1 MGYFCVKGAMMVTNL
16 LRIIQSILF
25 SVLLTVLPVNS
36 SHSEIPETIDVV
48 IKTSLGS
55 IEVELYLEKAP
66 ITVYNFLR
74 YLDRGYYNRSSF
86 YRTVRLN
93 NDNGK
98 PKIEVIQGGIGQVQK
113 PFPMIKHESTKD
125 TGLSHLDG
133 TISMSRGAIDTAT
146 SDFFIC
152 IGNQIALDYG
162 GIRNKDGQGFSAFGR
177 VVSGMNIV
185 KKIHAMPSNK
195 SAGSE
200 YVKGQMLDDPV
211 IIEGIERL

>member
-1 MGYFCVKGAMMVTNL
+1 MSTNI

-25 SVLLTVLPVNS
+25 SVLLTVMPVNS
-36 SHSEIPETIDVV
+36 SHSEISETIDVV

-55 IEVELYLEKAP
+55 IEDELYSEKAP
-66 ITVYNFLR
+66 ITVQNFLR
-74 YLDRGYYNRSSF
+74 YLDGGYYNRSSF

-93 NDNGK
+93 NDNGN

-113 PFPMIKHESTKD
+113 PFPMIRHESTKD

-152 IGNQIALDYG
+152 IGDQIALDYG
-162 GIRNKDGQGFSAFGR
+162 GIRNKDGQGFSVFGR
-177 VVSGMNIV
+177 VVSGIDIV

-195 SAGSE
+195 NADND
-200 YVKGQMLDDPV
+200 YVKGQMLDNPV

>member
-1 MGYFCVKGAMMVTNL
+1 MSTNI

-25 SVLLTVLPVNS
+25 SVLLTVMPVNS
-36 SHSEIPETIDVV
+36 SHSEISETIDVL

-55 IEVELYLEKAP
+55 IEVELYSEKAP
-66 ITVYNFLR
+66 ITVHNFLR
-74 YLDRGYYNRSSF
+74 YLDGGYYNRSSF

-93 NDNGK
+93 NDNGN

-113 PFPMIKHESTKD
+113 PFPMIRHESTKD

-152 IGNQIALDYG
+152 IGDQIALDYG
-162 GIRNKDGQGFSAFGR
+162 GIRNKDGQGFSVFGR
-177 VVSGMNIV
+177 VVSGIDIV

-195 SAGSE
+195 SADND
-200 YVKGQMLDDPV
+200 YVKGQMLDNPV

>member
-1 MGYFCVKGAMMVTNL
+1 MSTNI

-25 SVLLTVLPVNS
+25 SVLLTVMPINS
-36 SHSEIPETIDVV
+36 SHSEISETIDVV

-55 IEVELYLEKAP
+55 IEVELYSEKAP
-66 ITVYNFLR
+66 ITVQNFLR
-74 YLDRGYYNRSSF
+74 YLDGGYYNRSSF

-93 NDNGK
+93 NDNGN

-113 PFPMIKHESTKD
+113 PFPMIRHESTKD

-152 IGNQIALDYG
+152 IGDQIALDYG
-162 GIRNKDGQGFSAFGR
+162 GIRNKDGQGFSVFGR
-177 VVSGMNIV
+177 VVSGIDIV

-195 SAGSE
+195 NADND
-200 YVKGQMLDDPV
+200 YVKGQMLDNPV

>member
-1 MGYFCVKGAMMVTNL
+1 MSTNI

-25 SVLLTVLPVNS
+25 SVLLTVMPINS
-36 SHSEIPETIDVV
+36 SHSEISETIDVV

-55 IEVELYLEKAP
+55 IEVELYSEKAP
-66 ITVYNFLR
+66 ITVQNFLR
-74 YLDRGYYNRSSF
+74 YLDGGYYNRSSF

-93 NDNGK
+93 NDNGN

-113 PFPMIKHESTKD
+113 PFPMIRHESTKD

-152 IGNQIALDYG
+152 IGDQIALDYG
-162 GIRNKDGQGFSAFGR
+162 GIRNKDGQGFSVFGR
-177 VVSGMNIV
+177 VVSGIDIV
-185 KKIHAMPSNK
+185 KNIHAMPSNK
-195 SAGSE
+195 NADND
-200 YVKGQMLDDPV
+200 YVKGQMLDNPV

>member
-1 MGYFCVKGAMMVTNL
+1 MSTNI

-25 SVLLTVLPVNS
+25 SVLLTVMPVNS
-36 SHSEIPETIDVV
+36 LHSEISETIDVV

-55 IEVELYLEKAP
+55 IEVELYSEKAP
-66 ITVYNFLR
+66 ITVQNFLR
-74 YLDRGYYNRSSF
+74 YLDGGYYNRSSF

-93 NDNGK
+93 NDNGN

-113 PFPMIKHESTKD
+113 PFPMIRHESTKD

-152 IGNQIALDYG
+152 IGDQIALDYG
-162 GIRNKDGQGFSAFGR
+162 GIRNKDGQGFSVFGR
-177 VVSGMNIV
+177 VISGIDIV

-195 SAGSE
+195 SADND
-200 YVKGQMLDDPV
+200 YVKGQMIDNPV

>member
-1 MGYFCVKGAMMVTNL
+1 MSTNI

-25 SVLLTVLPVNS
+25 SVLLTVMPVNS
-36 SHSEIPETIDVV
+36 LHSEISETIDVV

-55 IEVELYLEKAP
+55 IEVELYSEKAP
-66 ITVYNFLR
+66 ITVQNFLR
-74 YLDRGYYNRSSF
+74 YLDGGYYNRSSF

-93 NDNGK
+93 NDNGN

-113 PFPMIKHESTKD
+113 PFPMIRHESTKD

-152 IGNQIALDYG
+152 IGDQIALDYG
-162 GIRNKDGQGFSAFGR
+162 GIRNKDGQGFSVFGR
-177 VVSGMNIV
+177 VVSGIDIV

-195 SAGSE
+195 SADND
-200 YVKGQMLDDPV
+200 YVKGQMIDNPV

>member
-1 MGYFCVKGAMMVTNL
+1 MSTNI

-25 SVLLTVLPVNS
+25 SVLLTVMPDNS
-36 SHSEIPETIDVV
+36 SHSEISETIDVV

-55 IEVELYLEKAP
+55 IEVELYSEKAP
-66 ITVYNFLR
+66 ITVQNFLR
-74 YLDRGYYNRSSF
+74 YLDGGYYNRSSF

-93 NDNGK
+93 NDNGN

-113 PFPMIKHESTKD
+113 PFPMIRHESTKD

-152 IGNQIALDYG
+152 IGDQIALDYG
-162 GIRNKDGQGFSAFGR
+162 GIRNKDGQGFSVFGR
-177 VVSGMNIV
+177 VVSGIDVV

-195 SAGSE
+195 NADND
-200 YVKGQMLDDPV
+200 YVKGQMLDNPV

>member
-1 MGYFCVKGAMMVTNL
+1 MSTNI

-25 SVLLTVLPVNS
+25 SVLLTVMPVNS
-36 SHSEIPETIDVV
+36 SHSEISETIDVV

-55 IEVELYLEKAP
+55 IEVELYSEKAP
-66 ITVYNFLR
+66 ITVQNFLR
-74 YLDRGYYNRSSF
+74 YLDGGYYNRSSF

-93 NDNGK
+93 NDNGN

-113 PFPMIKHESTKD
+113 PFPMIRHESTKD

-152 IGNQIALDYG
+152 IGDQIALDYG
-162 GIRNKDGQGFSAFGR
+162 GIRNKDGQGFSVFGR
-177 VVSGMNIV
+177 VVSGIDVV

-195 SAGSE
+195 NADND
-200 YVKGQMLDDPV
+200 YVKGQMLDNPV